1 MSSGGETAKQ
11 ESEHPGGVPPDLP
24 MAPLRILHVHRNL
37 RLAKGGVV
45 RFVIDLA
52 QALAR
57 EHEVKVVSPDVSD
70 APGEWKR
77 GGESDGPAGTPR
89 CVEMPAPS
97 LPMDVLSAGA
107 IASVLPLIEWCDV
120 AHFHGAWMPMNIQLA
135 AQCRRL
141 GRPYIASPH
150 GMLDDWC
157 MNQARLKKRV
167 FHALAGARFFASA
180 ARVHCTAQAEL
191 DQSSA
196 WFPKSLGVVIPPLV
210 SLAAYREPPGP
221 SLWRDR
227 RNAGDAPIVLFLSRL
242 HPKKRPDILIEA
254 AAMLRDRGVRAS
266 FVLAGPGD
274 GAYVASLRE
283 KARAMKVEDRV
294 EFPGLVTGELKLSL
308 YQAASV
314 FALPTSQENF
324 GLVLAEAMACG
335 TPVVTTRGVDIW
347 PELESSGGAIVTE
360 ASPRAFAGAIAML
373 LSDQPKRH
381 VMSVAA
387 RTHIFSW
394 LDEASVRSR
403 YVEMYARAASKE
415 PARARTR

>member
-1 MSSGGETAKQ
+1 M
-11 ESEHPGGVPPDLP
+11 PR
-24 MAPLRILHVHRNL
+24 LRILHVHRNL
-37 RLAKGGVV
+37 KLAKGGVV

-57 EHEVKVVSPDVSD
+57 EHDVTVVSPDVSD
-70 APGEWKR
+70 VPDEWKR
-77 GGESDGPAGTPR
+77 EHAPRESSAGSASRTPR
-89 CVEMPAPS
+89 CVAMDSPS

-107 IASVLPLIEWCDV
+107 IANVLPLIEWCDV

-141 GRPYIASPH
+141 GKPYIASPH

-157 MNQARLKKRV
+157 MNQARLKKRI
-167 FHALAGARFFASA
+167 FHALAGAKFFASA

-210 SLAAYREPPGP
+210 NLAAYRALPGAE
-221 SLWRDR
+221 LWRR
-227 RNAGDAPIVLFLSRL
+227 ERTRSATAESPIVLFLSRL
-242 HPKKRPDILIEA
+242 HPKKRPDILIET

-274 GAYVASLRE
+274 EAFVASLRE
-283 KARAMKVEDRV
+283 RARAMKVDDLV
-294 EFPGLVTGELKLSL
+294 EFPGLVTGEMKLSL

-360 ASPRAFAGAIAML
+360 ASASAFAGAIAML

-381 VMSVAA
+381 AMSVAA
-387 RTHIFSW
+387 RSHIFSW
-394 LDEASVRSR
+394 LDEASVLSR
-403 YVEMYARAASKE
+403 YVEMYTRAAGK
-415 PARARTR
+415 

>member
-1 MSSGGETAKQ
+1 M
-11 ESEHPGGVPPDLP
+11 PR
-24 MAPLRILHVHRNL
+24 LRILHVHRNL
-37 RLAKGGVV
+37 KLAKGGVV

-57 EHEVKVVSPDVSD
+57 EHEVMVVSPDVSD
-70 APGEWKR
+70 VPDEWKR
-77 GGESDGPAGTPR
+77 ELAPRESSAGGASRTPR
-89 CVEMPAPS
+89 CVAMDSPS

-107 IASVLPLIEWCDV
+107 IANVLPLIEWCDV

-141 GRPYIASPH
+141 GKAYVASPH

-157 MNQARLKKRV
+157 MNQARLKKRI
-167 FHALAGARFFASA
+167 FHALAGAKFFAGA

-210 SLAAYREPPGP
+210 DLAAYRALPGAE
-221 SLWRDR
+221 LWRR
-227 RNAGDAPIVLFLSRL
+227 ERMRSATAESPIVLFLSRL

-274 GAYVASLRE
+274 EAYVASLRE
-283 KARAMKVEDRV
+283 RARAMKVEDRV
-294 EFPGLVTGELKLSL
+294 EFPGLVTGEMKLSL

-360 ASPRAFAGAIAML
+360 ASASTFAGAIAML
-373 LSDQPKRH
+373 LSDASKRH
-381 VMSVAA
+381 AMSVAA
-387 RTHIFSW
+387 RSHVFSW
-394 LDEASVRSR
+394 LDEASVLSR
-403 YVEMYARAASKE
+403 YVEMYTRAAGK
-415 PARARTR
+415 

>member
-1 MSSGGETAKQ
+1 M
-11 ESEHPGGVPPDLP
+11 P
-24 MAPLRILHVHRNL
+24 PLRILHVHRNL
-37 RLAKGGVV
+37 KLAKGGVV

-52 QALAR
+52 KALAR
-57 EHEVKVVSPDVSD
+57 EHEVTVVSPDVSD

-77 GGESDGPAGTPR
+77 GRESESSALVPR
-89 CVEMPAPS
+89 CAEMMGPS

-107 IASVLPLIEWCDV
+107 IANVLPLIEWCDV

-141 GRPYIASPH
+141 GKPYIASPH

-157 MNQARLKKRV
+157 MNQARLKKRI
-167 FHALAGARFFASA
+167 FHTLAGAKFFANA

-196 WFPKSLGVVIPPLV
+196 WFPRSLGVVIPPLV
-210 SLAAYREPPGP
+210 DLAAYRVLPGAE
-221 SLWRDR
+221 LWRR
-227 RNAGDAPIVLFLSRL
+227 ERARSATTESPIVLFLSRL

-254 AAMLRDRGVRAS
+254 AAMLRDRGIRAS

-274 GAYVASLRE
+274 EPYVASLRE
-283 KARAMKVEDRV
+283 RARAMRVEDRV
-294 EFPGLVTGELKLSL
+294 EFPGLVTGEMKLSL

-360 ASPRAFAGAIAML
+360 ASASAFAGAIEAL
-373 LSDQPKRH
+373 LSDRSKRH
-381 VMSVAA
+381 AMSVAA
-387 RTHIFSW
+387 RSSIFSW
-394 LDEASVRSR
+394 LDEASVLSR
-403 YVEMYARAASKE
+403 YVEMYSRAAGKE
-415 PARARTR
+415 RVPARAR

>member
-1 MSSGGETAKQ
+1 M
-11 ESEHPGGVPPDLP
+11 H
-24 MAPLRILHVHRNL
+24 PLRILHVHRNL
-37 RLAKGGVV
+37 KLAKGGVV
-45 RFVIDLA
+45 RFVIDLT

-57 EHEVKVVSPDVSD
+57 EHEVTVVSPDVSD
-70 APGEWKR
+70 VPKEWEHSKAGGRDSRGASSAPSTPVTPR
-77 GGESDGPAGTPR
+77 TPR
-89 CVEMPAPS
+89 CIEMMGPS

-157 MNQARLKKRV
+157 MNQARLKKRI
-167 FHALAGARFFASA
+167 FHTLAGAKFFAGA

-210 SLAAYREPPGP
+210 DLAAYRALPGP
-221 SLWRDR
+221 ALWRGR
-227 RNAGDAPIVLFLSRL
+227 HNAGDAPIVLFLSRL

-274 GAYVASLRE
+274 ESYVASLRE
-283 KARAMKVEDRV
+283 RARAMKVEDRV
-294 EFPGLVTGELKLSL
+294 EFPGLVTGEVKLSL
-308 YQAASV
+308 YQAADV

-347 PELESSGGAIVTE
+347 PELESSGGAIITD
-360 ASPRAFAGAIAML
+360 AAAGAFAGAIATM
-373 LSDQPKRH
+373 LSDRAKRQA
-381 VMSVAA
+381 MGAAA
-387 RTHIFSW
+387 RAHVFSW
-394 LDEASVRSR
+394 LDEGSVLSR
-403 YVEMYARAASKE
+403 YVEMYARAAGK
-415 PARARTR
+415 